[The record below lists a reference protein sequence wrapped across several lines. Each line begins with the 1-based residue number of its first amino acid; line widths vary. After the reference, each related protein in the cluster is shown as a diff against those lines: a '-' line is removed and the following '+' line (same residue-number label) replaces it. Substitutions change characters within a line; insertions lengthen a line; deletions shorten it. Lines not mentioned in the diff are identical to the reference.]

1 MCRDADATSWLMGEL
16 DFDAGG
22 KTRSRFWYLSG
33 EGKKSHPLVG
43 KSSYRG
49 ARLGYSRIATCWDLD
64 GLPAVLMTGVL
75 HAVCRREVRTAL
87 HKGW

>member
-33 EGKKSHPLVG
+33 EGKKKPS
-43 KSSYRG
+43 
-49 ARLGYSRIATCWDLD
+49 LGWKELIPRCSL
-64 GLPAVLMTGVL
+64 AVLMTGVL

>member
-22 KTRSRFWYLSG
+22 NTFPFSG
-33 EGKKSHPLVG
+33 ISQGRGRKSHPLVG